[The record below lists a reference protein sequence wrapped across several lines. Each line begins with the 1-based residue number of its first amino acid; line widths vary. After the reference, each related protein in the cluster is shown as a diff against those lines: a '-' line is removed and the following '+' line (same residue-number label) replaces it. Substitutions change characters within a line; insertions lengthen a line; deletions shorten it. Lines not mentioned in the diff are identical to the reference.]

1 MLFWIFMNFFF
12 HTSAPLNPN
21 PGSVSI
27 VDSSPP
33 TLAPT
38 QAQAQARLAPPQS
51 TSVISLVLPIKS
63 PGK

>member
-1 MLFWIFMNFFF
+1 MNFFF

-38 QAQAQARLAPPQS
+38 QAQAQAQARLAPPQS
-51 TSVISLVLPIKS
+51 TGVISLVLPIKS